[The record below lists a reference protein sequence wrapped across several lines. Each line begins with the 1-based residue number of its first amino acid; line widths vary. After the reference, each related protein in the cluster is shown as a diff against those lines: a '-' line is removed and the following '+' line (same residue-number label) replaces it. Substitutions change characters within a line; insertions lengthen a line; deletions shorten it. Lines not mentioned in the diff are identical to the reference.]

1 MQRMSLSLMA
11 FSPAVLDKRMKN
23 AACTTLGKLA
33 RCRERRQYS
42 FLLVFLVVESAR
54 HCGKVLSSK
63 KEALRKDL
71 HPVMLSGKMCPLG
84 EEGFSAPIGAA
95 SLRGGS
101 KWGGGPLSYADG

>member
-1 MQRMSLSLMA
+1 MA

-33 RCRERRQYS
+33 RCREQRQYS
-42 FLLVFLVVESAR
+42 FLLVFLAVESAC

-71 HPVMLSGKMCPLG
+71 HPVMLSGKMG

-101 KWGGGPLSYADG
+101 KWGGGQLSYADG